1 MFYWPAAFW
10 GAPEERAVCDQAQDH
25 MVTLEGAD
33 DEEDDDD
40 DGDDDVDDY
49 NVD

>member
-10 GAPEERAVCDQAQDH
+10 EAPEGRAVSDQAQDH

-33 DEEDDDD
+33 DDEDGDDDD
-40 DGDDDVDDY
+40 DDH